1 MDLHLLPGYGF
12 VSTSLKERGRLPPV
26 AGVVQFVPFDGQPR
40 RSRNTGSKALA
51 GLWGRLGLQP
61 HSYLK
66 LGRQVP
72 VRSRPLAG
80 REEILMY
87 RKRSFAFYWL
97 RPGRAGTIHEI
108 HRSLAL
114 ARCVSEPPQHLGL
127 DRSVSKVKQAV
138 SDYKKA
144 VGDPEGLA
152 ELMVFYCEQ
161 AAGLC
166 RDICQQDEGYFDAPV
181 RMFEQG
187 LKSANTLPTNDR
199 DGMITRLDHGAESAM
214 HLATAS
220 AITSTSSWRSIRGI
234 SADLFAN
241 SRTSFAD
248 TPRTPFKAWCS
259 II

>member
-1 MDLHLLPGYGF
+1 MYRRLAGESEIRLQSFLFERSIRFWQDRRKELDLHLLPGYGF
-12 VSTSLKERGRLPPV
+12 VSTSLRERGRLPPV

-87 RKRSFAFYWL
+87 RKRSFTFYWL

-114 ARCVSEPPQHLGL
+114 ARCVSEPGHVRLQSQTSRLRLPRSAVKPRPLGL
-127 DRSVSKVKQAV
+127 
-138 SDYKKA
+138 
-144 VGDPEGLA
+144 
-152 ELMVFYCEQ
+152 
-161 AAGLC
+161 
-166 RDICQQDEGYFDAPV
+166 
-181 RMFEQG
+181 
-187 LKSANTLPTNDR
+187 
-199 DGMITRLDHGAESAM
+199 
-214 HLATAS
+214 
-220 AITSTSSWRSIRGI
+220 GI
-234 SADLFAN
+234 
-241 SRTSFAD
+241 
-248 TPRTPFKAWCS
+248 
-259 II
+259 